1 MVYGRIFLTQS
12 GMYFYARGLS
22 VETKRMYRFS
32 TIRGIECEQKD
43 ISTEWRIET
52 IDGVQH
58 VFCQF
63 TLTDTE
69 YQVLHLIWT
78 NVHQAKERLPV
89 KELFRQTMQ
98 ITNKPKG
105 SAGSGSLAET
115 ESSHQTTRDGTLTTA
130 SDHGKGVVESPRN
143 ASAAASIKTMDE
155 GWQDLDEGKR
165 AFFFKF
171 FDVQFPV

>member
-1 MVYGRIFLTQS
+1 M
-12 GMYFYARGLS
+12 
-22 VETKRMYRFS
+22 
-32 TIRGIECEQKD
+32 
-43 ISTEWRIET
+43 
-52 IDGVQH
+52 DGVQH

-89 KELFRQTMQ
+89 KELFHQTMQ

-115 ESSHQTTRDGTLTTA
+115 ESSHQTTRDGTMTSA
-130 SDHGKGVVESPRN
+130 FDHGKGVVESSPL
-143 ASAAASIKTMDE
+143 SSEAASIKAIDE

-165 AFFFKF
+165 ALGF
-171 FDVQFPV
+171 